1 MNRLDCREEKG
12 HSVMSVLKEQNQIE
26 TDKMAERS
34 NLGFTLDSQK
44 DAELAQVVT
53 SVAAQK

>member
-1 MNRLDCREEKG
+1 MNRLDYREEKG
-12 HSVMSVLKEQNQIE
+12 QGVMSVFKEQNQIE